1 MCLAYLLTLS
11 LNLTAYPLLHFLP
24 FKRVFLIS
32 AGRFTAREGG
42 SRVRGFPFRMSAKI
56 SDFLT
61 PPPPL
66 SANSSNL
73 PY

>member
-42 SRVRGFPFRMSAKI
+42 SEVTARAEQI
-56 SDFLT
+56 FL
-61 PPPPL
+61 
-66 SANSSNL
+66 
-73 PY
+73 